1 VTPPEAELLLPD
13 DAVLEE
19 LLELLVPALD
29 EVPLE
34 LDELDDELL
43 ELEVPLLAAGAD
55 ATVLPAP
62 EGFEAKVDEVPD
74 EAGVDAAAEALP
86 CGAALG
92 VLAVGVPPA
101 VMVPEAMFPA
111 ALPDAVGPP
120 ATIAPLPKLFT
131 CAEAPAT

>member
-1 VTPPEAELLLPD
+1 
-13 DAVLEE
+13 
-19 LLELLVPALD
+19 LD

-62 EGFEAKVDEVPD
+62 EGFEA
-74 EAGVDAAAEALP
+74 AVDAAAEALA

-92 VLAVGVPPA
+92 VVAVGVPPA
-101 VMVPEAMFPA
+101 VMVPEVMFPA
-111 ALPDAVGPP
+111 GLPDGVGPP